1 MIGKAIGAALGG
13 TVASKASRDPLTGII
28 VGTASMFIAK
38 RLLPARIA
46 GIGAALAAGYVT
58 TKLAQRA
65 ERQTH
70 VGATAVKAAK
80 PGARAA
86 AAPARDVAGKV
97 AGKTAATV
105 RRAAAAPRSAKSENG

>member
-13 TVASKASRDPLTGII
+13 TVASKTNKDPLTGII
-28 VGTASMFIAK
+28 VGAASMFIARK
-38 RLLPARIA
+38 LLPARIA

-70 VGATAVKAAK
+70 LGETAVKAAK
-80 PGARAA
+80 RGARAA
-86 AAPARDVAGKV
+86 ARPARK
-97 AGKTAATV
+97 AATKAAESV
-105 RRAAAAPRSAKSENG
+105 RTVADRV

>member
-13 TVASKASRDPLTGII
+13 AVANKTSRDPITGII

-70 VGATAVKAAK
+70 LGETAVKAAK
-80 PGARAA
+80 RGAREASS
-86 AAPARDVAGKV
+86 PARVAAGKV
-97 AGKTAATV
+97 AAKAASSA
-105 RRAAAAPRSAKSENG
+105 RRASAASRNATGKK

>member
-13 TVASKASRDPLTGII
+13 AVANKTSRDPLTGII

-70 VGATAVKAAK
+70 LGETAVKAAK
-80 PGARAA
+80 HGAKAAASPPRKAAAKAATRAA
-86 AAPARDVAGKV
+86 SAA
-97 AGKTAATV
+97 
-105 RRAAAAPRSAKSENG
+105 RRATSASRRPTDTN

>member
-13 TVASKASRDPLTGII
+13 TVANKASKDPLTGII

-65 ERQTH
+65 ERKLH
-70 VGATAVKAAK
+70 LGETAVKAAK
-80 PGARAA
+80 RGARSAHEAA
-86 AAPARDVAGKV
+86 KPARKV
-97 AGKTAATV
+97 AGK
-105 RRAAAAPRSAKSENG
+105 AAAAARKAAPVARRRTPAAD

>member
-13 TVASKASRDPLTGII
+13 AVANKTSRDPLTGII
-28 VGTASMFIAK
+28 VGTASMFIAQ

-70 VGATAVKAAK
+70 LGETAVKAAK
-80 PGARAA
+80 RGAKAAASPARKAAAKAATRAA
-86 AAPARDVAGKV
+86 SAA
-97 AGKTAATV
+97 
-105 RRAAAAPRSAKSENG
+105 RRATSASRRPTDTN